1 MRKLTLGLLG
11 AAALGA
17 ATGANAAVTIDPGT
31 TVPTAALLSGPGGQS
46 SFDFSDRSGGIAFT
60 EIINFTNSLSG
71 VYSITLGT
79 AQRATGGRDLDFFA
93 SAACPGCGIWLSGGS
108 IAGALQLVPGA
119 GNNDVL
125 EDYSLQTA
133 LLGSG
138 SYTLTIVG
146 RGEGSF
152 DGVISFGAIPE
163 PATWGM
169 MLLGFGAMGYAVRRR
184 RRPALPQIA

>member
-1 MRKLTLGLLG
+1 MRKLSLGLLG

-31 TVPTAALLSGPGGQS
+31 TVPTAALLNGPGGQS
-46 SFDFSDRSGGIAFT
+46 TFDFSDATGGNPFT
-60 EIINFTNSLSG
+60 EIINFTNSLGG

-79 AQRATGGRDLDFFA
+79 AQLATKDLDFFS